1 MPRPK
6 KNDSRERPELSRLET
21 EIMDVVWRLGECS
34 SAEVIANYSKAG
46 TAAGRRLAP
55 TTIRTVLANLRKKG
69 YLKPVPTI
77 EPGFRLRPTVERD
90 SVVRRTLKSL
100 VAGLLGGSPR
110 QAIAYL
116 LKDENLNDADLEE
129 ILRLVDSQR
138 KGNRP

>member
-34 SAEVIANYSKAG
+34 SAEVIANYSQANHP
-46 TAAGRRLAP
+46 AGRRLAS

-77 EPGFRLRPTVERD
+77 EPGFRLRPTVARD

-116 LKDENLNDADLEE
+116 LKDENLNDDDLEE
-129 ILRLVDSQR
+129 IRRLIDSQR
-138 KGNRP
+138 KGGRS

>member
-6 KNDSRERPELSRLET
+6 KTDSRERPELSRLET

-34 SAEVIANYSKAG
+34 SAEVIDTYAKASSS
-46 TAAGRRLAP
+46 TSRRLAP

-77 EPGFRLRPTVERD
+77 EPGFRLRPTIERD

-129 ILRLVDSQR
+129 IRRLVDSQR
-138 KGNRP
+138 KEKRS